1 MRLQF
6 ISEGSQDTPLILITC
21 NRAQAVAAFSAALL
35 RTSSGP
41 VELHRLPGVEAV
53 DGLSLVAHATL
64 RDLGVRKGAGSR
76 FDWFL
81 SQSGWEE
88 VAGLLEPFA
97 EPNRTTDGLQFL
109 NRHGGPNAIISTN
122 GRW

>member
-6 ISEGSQDTPLILITC
+6 ISEGSQGSPLILITC

-41 VELHRLPGVEAV
+41 VELHRLPGVDAV
-53 DGLSLVAHATL
+53 DGLSFVAHETS
-64 RDLGVRKGAGSR
+64 RDLGVRKGAGDR
-76 FDWFL
+76 FDWLL
-81 SQSGWEE
+81 SESGRGE

-97 EPNRTTDGLQFL
+97 EPNRTTDGFQFL
-109 NRHGGPNAIISTN
+109 NRHGGPNVIISTN

>member
-6 ISEGSQDTPLILITC
+6 ISEGSQDSPLILITC
-21 NRAQAVAAFSAALL
+21 NRPQAVAALAAALR

-41 VELHRLPGVEAV
+41 VELHRLPGVDAA
-53 DGLSLVAHATL
+53 DGLSFVAHANP
-64 RDLGVRKGAGSR
+64 RDLGVRRGAGGGL
-76 FDWFL
+76 DWLL
-81 SQSGWEE
+81 SESGWEE

-97 EPNRTTDGLQFL
+97 EPNRTADGFQLL
-109 NRHGGPNAIISTN
+109 NRHGGPKVIISTN